1 MFAGASLDEN
11 SGAFCELKAN
21 FFRLILTKAELS
33 GIRWEDIDF
42 DKKLLHIRRTISRIK
57 NLDYS
62 GESDDEPKTVLM
74 IGPPKSVS
82 SIRDIPIPDFLLKK
96 MKRIAAEPDSY
107 LLTGT
112 NRKCME
118 PRNIQRK
125 FQKLL
130 QQCEIPSINIHSLR
144 HAFATRCTE
153 MGFDS
158 KTLSEILG
166 HSSVKITMDIYHF
179 CSLRRSV

>member
-1 MFAGASLDEN
+1 
-11 SGAFCELKAN
+11 
-21 FFRLILTKAELS
+21 
-33 GIRWEDIDF
+33 
-42 DKKLLHIRRTISRIK
+42 
-57 NLDYS
+57 
-62 GESDDEPKTVLM
+62 
-74 IGPPKSVS
+74 
-82 SIRDIPIPDFLLKK
+82 
-96 MKRIAAEPDSY
+96 
-107 LLTGT
+107 
-112 NRKCME
+112 ME

-166 HSSVKITMDIYHF
+166 HSSVKITMDIYAKVKYNRPEKLAGVLEDAF
-179 CSLRRSV
+179 ASWD

>member
-1 MFAGASLDEN
+1 MTEM
-11 SGAFCELKAN
+11 E
-21 FFRLILTKAELS
+21 
-33 GIRWEDIDF
+33 
-42 DKKLLHIRRTISRIK
+42 
-57 NLDYS
+57 
-62 GESDDEPKTVLM
+62 
-74 IGPPKSVS
+74 
-82 SIRDIPIPDFLLKK
+82 
-96 MKRIAAEPDSY
+96 RIAAEPDSY
-107 LLTGT
+107 LLTST

-125 FQKLL
+125 FQRVL

-166 HSSVKITMDIYHF
+166 HSSVKITMDIYVHSSIKQKQK
-179 CSLRRSV
+179 CMEKLSY

>member
-1 MFAGASLDEN
+1 
-11 SGAFCELKAN
+11 
-21 FFRLILTKAELS
+21 
-33 GIRWEDIDF
+33 
-42 DKKLLHIRRTISRIK
+42 
-57 NLDYS
+57 
-62 GESDDEPKTVLM
+62 
-74 IGPPKSVS
+74 
-82 SIRDIPIPDFLLKK
+82 

-144 HAFATRCTE
+144 HVFATRCTE

-166 HSSVKITMDIYHF
+166 HSSVKITMDIYVHSSIKQKQK
-179 CSLRRSV
+179 CMES

>member
-1 MFAGASLDEN
+1 
-11 SGAFCELKAN
+11 
-21 FFRLILTKAELS
+21 
-33 GIRWEDIDF
+33 
-42 DKKLLHIRRTISRIK
+42 
-57 NLDYS
+57 
-62 GESDDEPKTVLM
+62 
-74 IGPPKSVS
+74 
-82 SIRDIPIPDFLLKK
+82 

-158 KTLSEILG
+158 KTLL
-166 HSSVKITMDIYHF
+166 KFWDIRP
-179 CSLRRSV
+179 SRSPWIFMCTAA